1 MAKKR
6 LLISTLV
13 LVAALLGFNWF
24 IGRTARTWPRILL
37 REVAGA
43 RSVGTLLLGN
53 SLMASGFDETA
64 FREAS
69 QAPKDPAPILNAACG
84 ATLPAE
90 HLQFYEVAKK
100 GSPRIP
106 VIIYGYLF
114 DQLTAPT
121 DAGWRELSG
130 NRAMFYYA
138 DFELGLSLY
147 HPKNAIE
154 ILQFRAT
161 RHLPVVYERLNIW
174 RRVELLRRKFDR
186 WGLPDEGTTRF
197 GRAADF
203 AGGAFQPK
211 DSAAFSEACR
221 KAVRERA
228 PLSVPVKAI
237 MSQARAAGSRVIVIE
252 MPLPLARRLFFGSD
266 GVWQPYREHVR
277 DLIKGEGGTC
287 IDALDWYSDDA
298 RYFADDLHLNPMGA
312 ADFSRRLAPLVAGVK
327 PDWK

>member
-13 LVAALLGFNWF
+13 LVGALLGFNWF

-37 REVAGA
+37 RDVAAA

-53 SLMASGFDETA
+53 SLMASGFDEAA

-69 QAPKDPAPILNAACG
+69 KDSAPIVNAACG

-90 HLQFYEVAKK
+90 HLQFYELAKK
-100 GSPRIP
+100 GSPRVP
-106 VIIYGYLF
+106 LVIYGFLF

-121 DAGWRELSG
+121 DANWRELSG

-138 DFELGLSLY
+138 DFELGMSLY
-147 HPKNAIE
+147 HPRDALENF
-154 ILQFRAT
+154 QFRAT
-161 RHLPVVYERLNIW
+161 RHLPAVYERLNIW

-186 WGLPDEGTTRF
+186 WGLPDEAATRF

-211 DSAAFSEACR
+211 DSAEFAEACR
-221 KAVRERA
+221 RAVSERA

-237 MSQARAAGSRVIVIE
+237 MSQALAAGSKVVVIE
-252 MPLPLARRLFFGSD
+252 MPLPLARRRFFGSD
-266 GVWQPYREHVR
+266 GAWQPYREYVR
-277 DLIKGEGGTC
+277 GLIEREGGMYL
-287 IDALDWYSDDA
+287 DALDWYSDDA

-312 ADFSRRLAPLVAGVK
+312 AEFSRRIAPLLTGARAK
-327 PDWK
+327 